1 MRAPSDKVEE
11 TTQINGSQGPLG
23 ASWGACGSLV
33 ELPWSLLRRAGSH
46 LGAAWGHGGR
56 SGGPLGALL
65 GPLGALLGRAWGP
78 WNPNGSEVK
87 NVDFLLV
94 FVRFGRSPPPGTP
107 RGTPPAGDPGGR
119 VGKGLPNRLRHWFQF
134 DLFVVDSIFLSMSIE
149 GDCRDRLRSISLS
162 MSIDG
167 EPRRLRFQID
177 VTTINSSHTPTSR
190 RISYVEGMHS
200 MLVDSY

>member
-1 MRAPSDKVEE
+1 MRVPSDEVEE

-87 NVDFLLV
+87 NIDFLLV
-94 FVRFGRSPPPGTP
+94 FVRFGRSPPPRDPPPGPPPGPPP
-107 RGTPPAGDPGGR
+107 RVTQ
-119 VGKGLPNRLRHWFQF
+119 GKGREGASQSITTLVSIRFRFIRCRVDFPFDVDRRRL
-134 DLFVVDSIFLSMSIE
+134 S
-149 GDCRDRLRSISLS
+149 RSIA
-162 MSIDG
+162 IDF
-167 EPRRLRFQID
+167 PFD
-177 VTTINSSHTPTSR
+177 VDRCH
-190 RISYVEGMHS
+190 
-200 MLVDSY
+200 DD

>member
-1 MRAPSDKVEE
+1 MRVPSDEVEE

-33 ELPWSLLRRAGSH
+33 ELPWSFLRRAGSH

-78 WNPNGSEVK
+78 WNPNGSEVE

-94 FVRFGRSPPPGTP
+94 FVRFGRSPPPRDPPAGPPAGPP

-149 GDCRDRLRSISLS
+149 GDCRYRLRSISLS
-162 MSIDG
+162 MS
-167 EPRRLRFQID
+167 ID

-190 RISYVEGMHS
+190 RI
-200 MLVDSY
+200 